1 MDRDVLANLPVI
13 LAVARRK
20 GFAAAAAELGTSAS
34 NVSHAVRLVEDR
46 LGTPLFARTTR
57 SVALTAAGDALLGA
71 LVPAMED
78 IDKAWDG
85 LRTRK
90 GKPSGLLRINM
101 PRLAQPIV
109 ITPIIREMALRYPD
123 VTVEAYTDDG
133 LSDVVGEG
141 FDAGIRLGE
150 MIANDMVAVRLT
162 PPFRAIV
169 VASPDYVDRH
179 GRPSRVADLD
189 QHACI
194 GFRQISGRGLYRW
207 DLQDEGRD
215 VQVTTRGPVIVND
228 ALHAVDLALSG
239 VGLAYVFDI
248 LVSEHLASGR
258 LIEILPHHAI
268 EEPGLFLYFPRR
280 ASMAPKLRAFITV
293 ARQMANANPASS
305 DSGSQDR

>member
-20 GFAAAAAELGTSAS
+20 GFAAAASELGTSAS

-57 SVALTAAGDALLGA
+57 SVALTAAGDALVGA

-90 GKPSGLLRINM
+90 GKASGLLRINM

-109 ITPIIREMALRYPD
+109 ITPIIRAMALRYPD

-169 VASPDYVDRH
+169 VGSPDYIGRH
-179 GRPSRVADLD
+179 GKPSNVADLE

-207 DLQDEGRD
+207 ELRDEGRD
-215 VQVTTRGPVIVND
+215 VQVKTHDPVIVND

-239 VGLAYVFDI
+239 VGLA
-248 LVSEHLASGR
+248 
-258 LIEILPHHAI
+258 
-268 EEPGLFLYFPRR
+268 
-280 ASMAPKLRAFITV
+280 
-293 ARQMANANPASS
+293 
-305 DSGSQDR
+305 

>member
-1 MDRDVLANLPVI
+1 
-13 LAVARRK
+13 
-20 GFAAAAAELGTSAS
+20 
-34 NVSHAVRLVEDR
+34 
-46 LGTPLFARTTR
+46 
-57 SVALTAAGDALLGA
+57 
-71 LVPAMED
+71 
-78 IDKAWDG
+78 
-85 LRTRK
+85 
-90 GKPSGLLRINM
+90 M

-109 ITPIIREMALRYPD
+109 ITPLIREMALRYPD

-169 VASPDYVDRH
+169 VTSPDYIGRH
-179 GRPSRVADLD
+179 GKPSSVADLE

-207 DLQDEGRD
+207 DLRDEGRD
-215 VQVTTRGPVIVND
+215 VQVKTRGPVIVND

-248 LVSEHLASGR
+248 LVCDHLASGR
-258 LIEILPHHAI
+258 LIEVLTQHAI
-268 EEPGLFLYFPRR
+268 AEPGLFLYFPKR
-280 ASMAPKLRAFITV
+280 ASMAPKLRAFISV
-293 ARQMANANPASS
+293 AREMANAKRASS
-305 DSGSQDR
+305 GSRGLDR